1 MPQTLIV
8 ILLLFIAV
16 LAFGWFYLQR
26 AKARST
32 TTENSETTEPAQP
45 AESPESPPQ

>member
-32 TTENSETTEPAQP
+32 TTEVGETTEPAQP